1 MDLKILAVRKFQ
13 WLSIDRE
20 KLEIQHFQR
29 LEDV

>member
-20 KLEIQHFQR
+20 KREIQRFQR
-29 LEDV
+29 VEDV